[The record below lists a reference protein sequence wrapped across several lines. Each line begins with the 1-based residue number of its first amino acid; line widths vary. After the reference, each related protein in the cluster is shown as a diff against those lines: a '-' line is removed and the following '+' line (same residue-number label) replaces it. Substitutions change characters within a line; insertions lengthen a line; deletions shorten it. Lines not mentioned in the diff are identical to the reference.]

1 MNFWFV
7 VSFVSVG
14 RAQSQVKVMEMEE
27 EAEKLKAL
35 TEGVDGDDGEDAGEV
50 DKRSIYVGNVDYGS
64 SPEELQEHFK
74 VAEHTQ
80 PIAL

>member
-35 TEGVDGDDGEDAGEV
+35 TEGVDGDEGEDAGEV
-50 DKRSIYVGNVDYGS
+50 DKRSIYVRGAGFQNS
-64 SPEELQEHFK
+64 
-74 VAEHTQ
+74 
-80 PIAL
+80 IA